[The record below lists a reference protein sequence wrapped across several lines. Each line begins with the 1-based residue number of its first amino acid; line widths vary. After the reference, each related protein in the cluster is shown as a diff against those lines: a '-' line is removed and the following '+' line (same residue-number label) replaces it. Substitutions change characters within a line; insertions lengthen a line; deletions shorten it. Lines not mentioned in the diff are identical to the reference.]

1 MVEPIFLYRSE
12 KWGCENIEIIDQ
24 VHLQYCKQILKVRT
38 TTPNVMVHGE
48 LGGIPLDIKVKMR
61 MVSFWNKLLQNE
73 NLSSSIYRLLLSLR
87 HIVVLKP
94 SNG

>member
-38 TTPNVMVHGE
+38 TTPNVTVHGE
-48 LGGIPLDIKVKMR
+48 LGGFL
-61 MVSFWNKLLQNE
+61 
-73 NLSSSIYRLLLSLR
+73 
-87 HIVVLKP
+87 
-94 SNG
+94 